1 MPAKKKRAATAPSK
15 KPAAKKAPHAAAN
28 KAAVKRKAAKKAAA
42 TKTAAKKAATK
53 KTAAN
58 KAAANKAAANKKAAN
73 KKAANKKAARPSNV
87 TKAPRTAAATAPA
100 AVAPAAT
107 PRRPEAPPD
116 PTELLAQALAALTLS
131 KKADDVVILRVTELT
146 SYADFFVLASAPS
159 ERQVQAIAR
168 HAADEMKKCGRA
180 PLGTEGLEQG
190 HWVLVDY
197 GAVVLHVFLG
207 NARHYYDLEGFWSD
221 APRVDVDE
229 AAGLRTL
236 TVLEA
241 AAADAAARA
250 ADADESPAF
259 AVNE

>member
-15 KPAAKKAPHAAAN
+15 KPAAKKA
-28 KAAVKRKAAKKAAA
+28 K
-42 TKTAAKKAATK
+42 KKAATK
-53 KTAAN
+53 KAAT
-58 KAAANKAAANKKAAN
+58 KAAPKKAKRRVAAAKV
-73 KKAANKKAARPSNV
+73 P
-87 TKAPRTAAATAPA
+87 TKARAGKAVATAPTV
-100 AVAPAAT
+100 AVAPAPLA

-116 PTELLAQALAALTLS
+116 PTEQLAQALAALTLS
-131 KKADDVVILRVTELT
+131 KKAEDVVILHVTDMT

-168 HAADEMKKCGRA
+168 HVAEELKKCGRA

-229 AAGLRTL
+229 ARGLRVL
-236 TVLEA
+236 TALEA
-241 AAADAAARA
+241 AANEAAARA

-259 AVNE
+259 AANE

>member
-15 KPAAKKAPHAAAN
+15 KPAAKKATKKPAN
-28 KAAVKRKAAKKAAA
+28 KKAAKKAAP
-42 TKTAAKKAATK
+42 KKAKRRA
-53 KTAAN
+53 
-58 KAAANKAAANKKAAN
+58 
-73 KKAANKKAARPSNV
+73 
-87 TKAPRTAAATAPA
+87 AAATSPTKARARKAIAPPPPPPPPV
-100 AVAPAAT
+100 AVAPVA

-116 PTELLAQALAALTLS
+116 PTEQLAQALAALTLS
-131 KKADDVVILRVTELT
+131 KKSEDVVILHVTDMT

-168 HAADEMKKCGRA
+168 HVAEELKKCGRA

-229 AAGLRTL
+229 ERGLRVL
-236 TVLEA
+236 TALEA
-241 AAADAAARA
+241 AANEAAARA

-259 AVNE
+259 AANE